1 MKLYDDYQADV
12 QHAMH
17 EIKTRFWKSV
27 RYANRFEFRIC
38 VVAPPR
44 A

>member
-17 EIKTRFWKSV
+17 EIKTRSTKRMTTGFAWLS
-27 RYANRFEFRIC
+27 
-38 VVAPPR
+38 
-44 A
+44 